1 MTNVKQFI
9 FSSIFETCR
18 KPGDSSGARQIRNTP
33 DWSENAVSG
42 DHLWVATSV
51 SGDCCYIGDNDCT
64 VSASFIFS
72 YISKKL
78 SLIYR
83 RL

>member
-1 MTNVKQFI
+1 MQCVTN
-9 FSSIFETCR
+9 R
-18 KPGDSSGARQIRNTP
+18 KPGDSSGTRQIRNTP

-64 VSASFIFS
+64 VSTLIKHLYNSRSFL
-72 YISKKL
+72 KL
-78 SLIYR
+78 LLIYR
-83 RL
+83 QL

>member
-1 MTNVKQFI
+1 MK
-9 FSSIFETCR
+9 TCR

-64 VSASFIFS
+64 VSASLSFLFFSCLSFPIFIYFS
-72 YISKKL
+72 KSFH
-78 SLIYR
+78 
-83 RL
+83 